1 MPDIDTA
8 AFKPFVR
15 KLVEASETVILPFFG
30 SDSLE
35 VERKSDDTP
44 VTIAD
49 RKAEEVMRRLIN
61 GAYPK
66 HGIVGEELGEENP
79 DAEFVW
85 VLDPIDGTKSFAAG
99 IPLFGT
105 LICLKYQGQPILGA
119 INQPVLKQC
128 VMGDENGTSLNGKPV
143 RVSQTERLEEALLLT
158 TDCLRPRDYKDG
170 AAFDRLAR
178 KCHMFRTWGD
188 AYGYL
193 MVATGRADIMT
204 DPILAEWDF
213 VGNIP
218 LIRGAGGVVTNWE
231 GGDPVGG
238 ESVVTANPTLHP
250 QVMEILH
257 DQAYLTNGA
266 T

>member
-1 MPDIDTA
+1 MPDINTA
-8 AFKPFVR
+8 SYKPFLG
-15 KLVEASETVILPFFG
+15 KLVESSQAIILPFFG
-30 SDSLE
+30 SESLE
-35 VERKSDDTP
+35 VETKSDSTP

-49 RKAEEVMRRLIN
+49 RKAEEVMRSLIKS
-61 GAYPK
+61 AYPR
-66 HGIVGEELGEENP
+66 HGIVGEEMGEENP

-105 LICLKYQGQPILGA
+105 LICLKYQGKPILGA

-128 VMGDENGTSLNGKPV
+128 VIGDENGTTLNGKPV
-143 RVSQTERLEEALLLT
+143 RVSQTERIEDALLLT
-158 TDCLRPRDYKDG
+158 TDCLRPQDYKDG
-170 AAFDRLAR
+170 PAFDRMAR
-178 KCHMFRTWGD
+178 RCHMFRTWGD

-193 MVATGRADIMT
+193 MLATGRADIMT

-218 LIRGAGGVVTNWE
+218 IIRGAGGIVTNWE

-238 ESVVTANPTLHP
+238 NSIIAANPKLHP
-250 QVMEILH
+250 LVMEALH
-257 DQAYLTNGA
+257 DK
-266 T
+266 